1 MTRCIWRREG
11 SDLFSMEMAD
21 SIIHRLEE
29 CMTRPGPFQG
39 ELYTGI
45 DLGTAYMVL
54 TVVDSLGNPVAA
66 SYRFAQVV
74 RDGIVV
80 DFTGAT
86 SILRELKAELEAK
99 LGTELIKAAGAF
111 PPDTGQSTVK
121 SHFYVC
127 EGAGF
132 EVINMIDEPTAANNV
147 LGITNGAVV
156 DIGGGTTGI
165 AVIQDGEVVFTADE
179 PTGGTHFSLVIAG
192 AQKMTFEEAEGFKK
206 DPSNHKKVMLMVK
219 PVVQKVASIIKDKI
233 RGFNV
238 NSIYLVGGT
247 CCLEGIEKVIEGELG
262 IPTFKPKNPLLV
274 TPLGIALSCLGV
286 KDFESRRVEAY
297 Y

>member
-1 MTRCIWRREG
+1 MFSMDRADSLIYQLEG
-11 SDLFSMEMAD
+11 CMARPKAFKGELFS
-21 SIIHRLEE
+21 
-29 CMTRPGPFQG
+29 
-39 ELYTGI
+39 GI

-74 RDGIVV
+74 RDGVVV

-86 SILRELKAELEAK
+86 SILRELKTELEAK
-99 LGTELIKAAGAF
+99 LGTELVKGAGAF
-111 PPDTGQSTVK
+111 PPDTGKSTVK
-121 SHFYVC
+121 SHFYAC
-127 EGAGF
+127 EVAGF
-132 EVINMIDEPTAANNV
+132 EAINMIDEPTAANNV
-147 LGITNGAVV
+147 LGISNGAVV

-165 AVIQDGEVVFTADE
+165 AVIQDGQVVYTADE

-192 AQKMTFEEAEGFKK
+192 AQKMSFEEAEDFKK
-206 DPSNHKKVMLMVK
+206 DPKNHRKVMFMVM

-233 RGFNV
+233 RGFNID
-238 NSIYLVGGT
+238 SIYLVGGT
-247 CCLEGIEKVIEGELG
+247 CCLEGIEEIIEDELG
-262 IPTFKPKNPLLV
+262 IPTVKPRNPLLV

-286 KDFESRRVEAY
+286 NTFESRRVEAY